1 MPGPAASLSAW
12 LVSGAAFGLVLVLA
26 TPPPAGV
33 SRRAGVTSDL
43 PRADNATPGSTYL
56 AQMDM
61 DRGWMC
67 SSVCSKAVDKQ
78 VAYCMCV
85 GCDEQGQCVYNE
97 PDCALRCRCNCNG
110 RLGDVDAA
118 AAALTMPG
126 WAPTPRMP
134 TPSAPS
140 SSARP

>member
-1 MPGPAASLSAW
+1 MPMQNSMSVYSSSQTEYSYLLELTPTHVRSRGDHDNPRYAPWHSLQR
-12 LVSGAAFGLVLVLA
+12 LGG
-26 TPPPAGV
+26 
-33 SRRAGVTSDL
+33 
-43 PRADNATPGSTYL
+43 
-56 AQMDM
+56 
-61 DRGWMC
+61 GWMC

-126 WAPTPRMP
+126 G
-134 TPSAPS
+134 
-140 SSARP
+140 